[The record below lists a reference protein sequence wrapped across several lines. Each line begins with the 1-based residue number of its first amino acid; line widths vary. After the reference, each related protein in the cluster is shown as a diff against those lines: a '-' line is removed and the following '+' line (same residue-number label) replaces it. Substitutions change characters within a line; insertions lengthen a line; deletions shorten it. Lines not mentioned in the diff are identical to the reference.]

1 MYFQKGKRKGNSS
14 FKVVDSR
21 SCQST
26 SFNVPAAITNE
37 TGNRLSEEVSVLDNL
52 PENDEYMADDALE
65 YDSDVDLGAQPSYKK
80 RKERLSSNWSKI
92 RHKLLQKSFEI
103 DGFLS
108 TVCSQPGCSQQVKT
122 RCRDCGYCVYYC
134 AECCNKVHKEK
145 LQFHVC
151 EILEVS

>member
-26 SFNVPAAITNE
+26 RFNVPAAIANQ
-37 TGNRLSEEVSVLDNL
+37 TGNILSKQVSVLDTL
-52 PENDEYMADDALE
+52 PDENNCCMA
-65 YDSDVDLGAQPSYKK
+65 DVDLGVQPSYKK
-80 RKERLSSNWSKI
+80 HKEQLSSNWSKLW
-92 RHKLLQKSFEI
+92 HQLLRKSFEI

-108 TVCSQPGCSQQVKT
+108 TVCSQPGCSQPVKT
-122 RCRDCGYCVYYC
+122 RCRNCGYCGYYC
-134 AECCNKVHKEK
+134 IECCNEVHKEK

>member
-14 FKVVDSR
+14 FKVVDST

-26 SFNVPAAITNE
+26 RFNAPAAIGNQ
-37 TGNRLSEEVSVLDNL
+37 TGNILSKEVSVLDNL
-52 PENDEYMADDALE
+52 PDENDCCMADDALE
-65 YDSDVDLGAQPSYKK
+65 YDSDIDLGVQPSYKK
-80 RKERLSSNWSKI
+80 RKEQLSSNWSKI
-92 RHKLLQKSFEI
+92 RHQLLQKSFEI
-103 DGFLS
+103 HGFLS
-108 TVCSQPGCSQQVKT
+108 RVCSQPVKT

-134 AECCNKVHKEK
+134 IECCNEVHKEK